1 LCRGRCGAGGE
12 RGGGE
17 PAPTRGCCEAR
28 ESVGLDAVP
37 SRERGMLDGDA
48 PAPQLAAHATLVHQL
63 PQVRRRAE
71 QPHQLLH
78 AGAAGCRQLGERRRS
93 RFFLPHGAATTGG
106 CRRALCRAGRH
117 RNVAALLQGLPQQ
130 ARQLDGELAGN
141 LRLELRRPLAP
152 ERPQLLTQ
160 RRERILA
167 LPELPREL
175 RLGSVQPAQQH
186 ILLPHHFFFPNSR
199 PPGAG
204 QGAQTASPCWRRSDI
219 AATGRCCG
227 LLLSQHAAHSAA
239 WISSPASSRSRQQ
252 QAFQDACRRTA
263 SPPDAIVYHRYRR
276 GRAPRHSSPRAGQAQ
291 IHVGPSSSPSL
302 GRWR

>member
-1 LCRGRCGAGGE
+1 MCRGRCGAGGGK
-12 RGGGE
+12 GGGE

-227 LLLSQHAAHSAA
+227 LLLASMQRIALRGYRVQPAVEAGSSKLSRTLAEGRHRLLMQSCTTDIVAGELLVTARRERARLRSTSARAALL
-239 WISSPASSRSRQQ
+239 R
-252 QAFQDACRRTA
+252 
-263 SPPDAIVYHRYRR
+263 
-276 GRAPRHSSPRAGQAQ
+276 
-291 IHVGPSSSPSL
+291 
-302 GRWR
+302 